1 MLYRYVGYKLKIDN
15 NGAVTGYILFL
26 LREGADIDNEYGEI
40 CDIVK
45 LSPSQFN
52 PGEFSLGSDVGVTYD
67 RLGNV
72 RSIVKA

>member
-1 MLYRYVGYKLKIDN
+1 MLYRFVGYKCKIDN

-26 LREGADIDNEYGEI
+26 LRAGEQSEAEFGEI

-52 PGEFSLGSDVGVTYD
+52 PSAFTIGSDVGITYD

-72 RSIVKA
+72 RSIAAV